1 MKERESTRVLI
12 VEDDYLVGEMIKGLL
27 EEAGYT
33 VVGEA
38 ADGLEAIE
46 MIQSLRPDVV
56 LMDIMMPV
64 MDGIEATRLIY
75 ERCPTP
81 VVVLTAYHTPEM
93 VERANAAGAG
103 AFLVKPANVCE
114 MERAITVAIA
124 HFGDI

>member
-12 VEDDYLVGEMIKGLL
+12 VEDNPLVSEMIKGLV

-38 ADGLEAIE
+38 ADGLEAVE
-46 MIQSLRPDVV
+46 MTQSLRPDVV

-64 MDGIEATRLIY
+64 MDGIESTRLIY

-81 VVVLTAYHTPEM
+81 VVVLTAYYMPET

-103 AFLVKPANVCE
+103 AFLVKPANMRE
-114 MERAITVAIA
+114 MEQAITIAIA
-124 HFGDI
+124 RFGDI